1 MLCCVPK
8 RLADGGPFYDEALFH
23 DGILFH
29 DETDNSPL
37 SSIREIQIELFP
49 EGEPAFFKHCFS
61 GSHYF
66 LNYIE

>member
-29 DETDNSPL
+29 NETDNSPL

-49 EGEPAFFKHCFS
+49 EGEPAFF
-61 GSHYF
+61 
-66 LNYIE
+66 